1 MIKTVSNQ
9 GRTNQNHSKSLLH
22 TLKDGDNFKK
32 GGKGNKYQ
40 LSPRSPLG
48 HKINTRA
55 VTPT

>member
-9 GRTNQNHSKSLLH
+9 GRTNQNHNKSLLH

-40 LSPRSPLG
+40 LSP
-48 HKINTRA
+48 
-55 VTPT
+55 